1 MAAEHKI
8 EKQYRFCPY
17 CGEEVAEASYL
28 YCDACNVGILHC
40 PKTKNPCHGIR
51 CYVLVFSVGKFIRVA
66 YEIGVELVDCITT
79 SEVIGIFVEK
89 NSFRSE
95 IDILSGATYFF

>member
-1 MAAEHKI
+1 
-8 EKQYRFCPY
+8 
-17 CGEEVAEASYL
+17 
-28 YCDACNVGILHC
+28 
-40 PKTKNPCHGIR
+40 
-51 CYVLVFSVGKFIRVA
+51 VA